1 MARRTIRAVAIRP
14 QERGLV
20 PEMIEIPRPEPAP
33 GEVLIAVREVGVDG
47 TDHEVMAGHAEP
59 PTGSDHLIMGH
70 ESFGEVVALGEGTE
84 GPAPGTLVVAT
95 VRRPDG
101 CPNCRRGESDMCLW
115 GEYTERGIKGAHGFL
130 AELIVE
136 RPEFLVP
143 VPPELRAVAA
153 LCEPLSI
160 CVKAIEQGWAIQRRM
175 YWEPRTALVLGL
187 GTIGSLAAMM
197 LRRRGLAVHLYSRE
211 RSDAPEVRALRELG
225 IEYVAER
232 DVGEV
237 RAIGRAVGRLDFT
250 LEATGSATVAA
261 QAMELLG
268 PNGVLCLLSVTAGS
282 ECRELDVA
290 ALNQR
295 LVMGNGVIYG
305 SVNSNPGHFR
315 RAVEEMAALE
325 REWPGALERLITRR
339 VPFDR
344 FAEALEE
351 RERDVKVV
359 IEVGR

>member
-1 MARRTIRAVAIRP
+1 
-14 QERGLV
+14 
-20 PEMIEIPRPEPAP
+20 
-33 GEVLIAVREVGVDG
+33 
-47 TDHEVMAGHAEP
+47 
-59 PTGSDHLIMGH
+59 
-70 ESFGEVVALGEGTE
+70 
-84 GPAPGTLVVAT
+84 
-95 VRRPDG
+95 
-101 CPNCRRGESDMCLW
+101 
-115 GEYTERGIKGAHGFL
+115 
-130 AELIVE
+130 
-136 RPEFLVP
+136 
-143 VPPELRAVAA
+143 
-153 LCEPLSI
+153 
-160 CVKAIEQGWAIQRRM
+160 
-175 YWEPRTALVLGL
+175 
-187 GTIGSLAAMM
+187 MM